1 MWNLLYSYMCIQPLR
16 RMPLHLNDHPQ
27 RHVAI
32 MLYTRFAGLRV
43 QWRGIDESWL
53 EGVRGQDRHL

>member
-1 MWNLLYSYMCIQPLR
+1 
-16 RMPLHLNDHPQ
+16 MPLHLNDHPQ